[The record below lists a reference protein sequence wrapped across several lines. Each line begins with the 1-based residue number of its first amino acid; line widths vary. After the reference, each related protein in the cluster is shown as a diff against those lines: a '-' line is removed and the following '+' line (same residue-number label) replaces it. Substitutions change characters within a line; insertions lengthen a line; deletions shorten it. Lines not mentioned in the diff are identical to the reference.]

1 MADPRELLERVQ
13 AELPRLLALTERIVA
28 LDTPSNAPA
37 TLDVAEVIAELL
49 APHGFEREIGPDPA
63 GLQVALRR
71 RFGAGPRVLL
81 LGHTDTVWPDGT
93 AAGWPLER
101 EDGMV
106 TGAGIG
112 DMKANIVM
120 AAFAVRAL
128 LAHDGEA
135 DGGAARAGGG
145 LGEIRFLLVPD
156 EELGSPDSRAWIEAA
171 ARESDVCLGLEP
183 ARPGGGI
190 VTARGAVGAMVIRAV
205 GRSAHTTEPDPLSA
219 VSALAPLVPALEAL
233 SRRELGTMATVGIFR
248 GGSARQVVPDHAEL
262 HLDLRA
268 ADAAQADELLRGVH
282 ALVDQARVRGRCA
295 IEVDGGW
302 RRPPYAASRANGALY
317 AIARRAGEAVGLD
330 THEVHEA
337 GGSDVSFA
345 GALAVPSL
353 DGLGPITHDSC
364 SRAERVEEA
373 SIPRRAAVLA
383 TLLTAIGRGEL

>member
-1 MADPRELLERVQ
+1 MPEPAELLARVEG
-13 AELPRLLALTERIVA
+13 ELPELLALTERIVV

-37 TLDVAEVIAELL
+37 TLEVAGVIGEIL
-49 APHGFEREIGPDPA
+49 APLGFEREVGPDPA

-81 LGHTDTVWPDGT
+81 LGHTDTVWPQGT

-101 EDGMV
+101 SDGMV
-106 TGAGIG
+106 TGAGVG

-128 LAHDGEA
+128 LAGEETA
-135 DGGAARAGGG
+135 G

-156 EELGSPDSRAWIEAA
+156 EELGSPDSRGWIEAA

-183 ARPGGGI
+183 ARPGGGV
-190 VTARGAVGAMVIRAV
+190 VTARGAVGAMVIRAA
-205 GRSAHTTEPDPLSA
+205 GRSAHTTEPDPRSA

-233 SRRELGTMATVGIFR
+233 SRREQGTMATVGIFR

-268 ADAAQADELLRGVH
+268 ADAARADELLHGVH
-282 ALVDQARVRGRCA
+282 ALIAQARVRSRCA
-295 IEVDGGW
+295 IDVEGGW
-302 RRPPYAASRANGALY
+302 RRPPYAASRANQALY
-317 AIARRAGEAVGLD
+317 AIARRAGAAVGLD
-330 THEVHEA
+330 THEVHES

-383 TLLTAIGRGEL
+383 TLLAEIGARR

>member
-1 MADPRELLERVQ
+1 MSDALDPR
-13 AELPRLLALTERIVA
+13 RLLARLEGELPELLAVTGQIVA

-37 TLDVAEVIAELL
+37 TLQVAAAIADVLEPVGF
-49 APHGFEREIGPDPA
+49 APEAGPDPS

-71 RFGAGPRVLL
+71 RLGPGPRVLL

-101 EDGMV
+101 AGGMV
-106 TGAGIG
+106 GGAGVG

-120 AAFAVRAL
+120 AAFAVRAFL
-128 LAHDGEA
+128 D
-135 DGGAARAGGG
+135 AGGDG
-145 LGEIRFLLVPD
+145 RVHGHGIGEIRFLLVPD

-183 ARPGGGI
+183 ARPGGGV
-190 VTARGAVGAMVIRAV
+190 VTARGAVGAMVIRAR
-205 GRSAHTTEPDPLSA
+205 GRSAHTTEPDPVSA

-233 SRRELGTMATVGIFR
+233 SRREAGTMVTVGIFR

-268 ADAAQADELLRGVH
+268 RESAAADELLRGVH
-282 ALVDQARVRGRCA
+282 ALVQQARVRSRCA
-295 IEVDGGW
+295 IDVEGGW

-317 AIARRAGEAVGLD
+317 AIARRAGAAVGLD

-345 GALAVPSL
+345 GALAIPSL

-364 SRAERVEEA
+364 SRSERVEEA
-373 SIPRRAAVLA
+373 SIARRGVVLA
-383 TLLTAIGRGEL
+383 SLLAAIGRGELA